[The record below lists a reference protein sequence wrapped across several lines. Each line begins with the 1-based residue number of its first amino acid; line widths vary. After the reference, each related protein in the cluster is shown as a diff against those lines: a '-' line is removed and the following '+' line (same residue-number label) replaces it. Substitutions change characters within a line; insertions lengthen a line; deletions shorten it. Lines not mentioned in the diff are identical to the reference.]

1 MHRILLILSA
11 LTLAARADHKPTVI
25 LVQGAQGAPEFHS
38 DFTKSADAWAAAAK
52 RANAHLIQIGREGP
66 ADAESAADKQAL
78 QKALQEVSTDQK
90 NALWLILIGHGTY
103 DRVEAKFNLRGPDV
117 SDKEL
122 AAWLTPISRPTALIN
137 CGSSSAPFLNR
148 LSAPNR
154 VVITAT
160 RSGHESNYARFGQ
173 YIAQSIADPAADLDK
188 DGQTS
193 LLEAFLA
200 ASHRT
205 EEFYKKEGR
214 LATEHAL
221 LDDNADGLGISAD
234 WFQGIRATK
243 AAKEGALID
252 GTRAHQWHLILSQNE
267 QAMPPELRAKRDE
280 LELKIETL
288 RGKKPSMSESDYY
301 TQLDPL
307 LLELSRLYYP
317 DAARRPT
324 ATQPVSG
331 ATR

>member
-1 MHRILLILSA
+1 MFRTLVILS
-11 LTLAARADHKPTVI
+11 LLSVAARADDKPTVI
-25 LVQGAQGAPEFHS
+25 VVQGAQGAPEFHT
-38 DFTKSADAWAAAAK
+38 DFTKAADLWVQAAK
-52 RANAHLIQIGREGP
+52 RANAHLIQIGRDGSP
-66 ADAESAADKQAL
+66 DAESSADKQAL
-78 QKALQEVSTDQK
+78 QKALQDASKDK
-90 NALWLILIGHGTY
+90 KSPLWLVLIGHGTF
-103 DRVEAKFNLRGPDV
+103 DRVEAKFNLRGPDI

-122 AAWLTPISRPTALIN
+122 VAWLASVSRPTAVIN
-137 CGSSSAPFLNR
+137 CASSSAPFLNR

-160 RSGHESNYARFGQ
+160 RSGHELNYARFGQ
-173 YIAQSIADPAADLDK
+173 FIAQSIADPAADLDK

-221 LDDNADGLGISAD
+221 LDDNGDGLGISVE

-243 AAKEGALID
+243 SAKEGALID
-252 GTRAHQWHLILSQNE
+252 GARAHQWHLVLSQTE
-267 QAMPPELRAKRDE
+267 QAMAPADRARRDE

-288 RGKKPSMSESDYY
+288 RGRKPSMSESDYY
-301 TQLDPL
+301 AQLDPL
-307 LLELSRLYYP
+307 LLELARLYYP
-317 DAARRPT
+317 VASTRPAAR
-324 ATQPVSG
+324 
-331 ATR
+331 